1 MSYSLD
7 DLRSDPN
14 LIFKAANRQIP
25 QVQPLDIPA
34 QILPKGGFKCELGI
48 GKVECQ
54 RVAEVRYILQIIAGP
69 QRGLLDDIYI
79 CGPHHMVIKQ
89 NTAPNIA
96 RIKARKNWE
105 IRNMKRKA
113 EYLEKSEL

>member
-1 MSYSLD
+1 
-7 DLRSDPN
+7 
-14 LIFKAANRQIP
+14 
-25 QVQPLDIPA
+25 
-34 QILPKGGFKCELGI
+34 
-48 GKVECQ
+48 
-54 RVAEVRYILQIIAGP
+54 
-69 QRGLLDDIYI
+69 
-79 CGPHHMVIKQ
+79 VIKQ